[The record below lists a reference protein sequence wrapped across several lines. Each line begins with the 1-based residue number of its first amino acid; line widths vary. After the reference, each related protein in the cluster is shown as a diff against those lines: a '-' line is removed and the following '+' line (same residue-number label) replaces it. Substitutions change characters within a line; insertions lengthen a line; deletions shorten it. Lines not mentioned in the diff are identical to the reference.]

1 MKVDF
6 FIVGAPKSGTTSL
19 YKYLSEHPQ
28 ISMSAIKEPNYFS
41 NKSLRNQT
49 LYYDQNIIEDLER
62 YHQLFS
68 NDSIEKKKGE
78 ASVSYLF
85 YKDVPKKINDY
96 NPDAKIIILLRNPIE
111 RAYSHYLMDY
121 RLGLVNENFN
131 EIIKKKI
138 KHKNAKLYFQQYIEL
153 GEYANQIKRYLN
165 EFDINQ
171 IMIIDYEDFIKETH
185 LVINKVHRFLGVDN
199 NFVPESNKKYN
210 TFTFSKYKLIR
221 FFYSFVFFRNTIK
234 FIFPRKIL
242 IVLFR
247 LFFTNDNKPEIDE
260 DIVEYLKDY
269 FKKDILELN
278 HIIDKDF
285 IKWIK

>member
-28 ISMSAIKEPNYFS
+28 ISMSSIKEPNYFS
-41 NKSLRNQT
+41 NKSLKNQT

-96 NPDAKIIILLRNPIE
+96 NPDAKIIIILRNPIE

-131 EIIKKKI
+131 EIIKKKL
-138 KHKNAKLYFQQYIEL
+138 KHKNAKLYFQQYVEL

-165 EFDINQ
+165 EFNINQ
-171 IMIIDYEDFIKETH
+171 IMIIDYEDFIKETD
-185 LVINKVHRFLGVDN
+185 LVIDKVHRFLGVN
-199 NFVPESNKKYN
+199 NFVTESNKKYN

-221 FFYSFVFFRNTIK
+221 FLYSFVFFRNTIK
-234 FIFPRKIL
+234 FILPRKIL
-242 IVLFR
+242 IILFR
-247 LFFTNDNKPEIDE
+247 LFFTNNNKPEIDE
-260 DIVEYLKDY
+260 ETVEYLKDY

-285 IKWIK
+285 VKWIK